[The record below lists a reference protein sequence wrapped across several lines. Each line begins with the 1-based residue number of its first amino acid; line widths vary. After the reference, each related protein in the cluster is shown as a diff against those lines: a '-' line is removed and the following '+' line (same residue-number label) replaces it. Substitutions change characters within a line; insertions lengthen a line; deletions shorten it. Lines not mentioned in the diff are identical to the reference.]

1 MRNPTSILVVALLLC
16 SFVSCVLSMV
26 GGGGGKGGFEGG
38 FWRGLTN
45 PVGAA
50 SDLIDLMQ
58 GKKPGNTMQ
67 QAGSETECN
76 IKCGGSAGCEKARA
90 DHAAGAIP
98 AERADYWA
106 WCSGVPNA
114 NVPETSKEKFG
125 QACCPI

>member
-1 MRNPTSILVVALLLC
+1 MNMAIGVAMLC
-16 SFVSCVLSMV
+16 CSASCMYSMF
-26 GGGGGKGGFEGG
+26 GGGGGGGGFEGG

-45 PVGAA
+45 PVGATG
-50 SDLIDLMQ
+50 DLIDLMQ

-76 IKCGGSAGCEKARA
+76 IKCGGSAGCEKGRA
-90 DHAAGAIP
+90 DHAAGVTP